1 MFDQRESAARDDVL
15 QALNVYWPSA
25 GPWHALQQ
33 NALSTPRL
41 VPRSRQQLP
50 LQAAQHDLLY
60 TQSARQG
67 WVMKGANSLSTGHLW
82 LWRTMYVKIT
92 CDDRNQGEDKPHDT
106 SLQIALHLASTG

>member
-60 TQSARQG
+60 TQSASWG
-67 WVMKGANSLSTGHLW
+67 SA
-82 LWRTMYVKIT
+82 
-92 CDDRNQGEDKPHDT
+92 DRGG
-106 SLQIALHLASTG
+106 S